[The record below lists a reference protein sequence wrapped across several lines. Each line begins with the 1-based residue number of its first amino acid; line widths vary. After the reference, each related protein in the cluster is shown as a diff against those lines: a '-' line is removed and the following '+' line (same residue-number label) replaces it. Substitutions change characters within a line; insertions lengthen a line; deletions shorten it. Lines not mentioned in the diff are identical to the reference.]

1 MRVAVTT
8 ESDFHAALDAH
19 PDDWHA
25 RLVLADYLEERG
37 DPRAAGYRALARLR
51 LCPFVDDVF
60 FWWTTISADCCPAG
74 GVRGSGC
81 TLPRDWFALV
91 ELSPGSEQ
99 FKPLG
104 APGVTASR
112 RDAEDAA
119 ALAFAKLPA
128 ARQAEL
134 MKSPAGS

>member
-1 MRVAVTT
+1 VTT
-8 ESDFHAALDAH
+8 EDDIHRAIDAQ
-19 PDDWHA
+19 PDDWNA
-25 RLVLADYLEERG
+25 RLVLADWLDEHD
-37 DPRAAGYRALARLR
+37 DPRATGYRALAQLR

-81 TLPRDWFALV
+81 TLPNDWFALV
-91 ELSPGSEQ
+91 ELSPSSEQ

-112 RDAEDAA
+112 REVEDAA
-119 ALAFAKLPA
+119 ALAFAKLPPQ
-128 ARQAEL
+128 RQAEL
-134 MKSPAGS
+134 LAAAPLPVRRR